1 MSMISC
7 PECGHPVSSR
17 AQQCPGCGVAIADN
31 VKRCPKCR
39 GFALMD
45 ATICPT
51 CGAHFILSQPLPP
64 HAEWKE
70 ARVDDAEVQEELQE
84 PVQEA
89 QEPAPSSPLSPST
102 PLNNEPA
109 IASEPE
115 EAQEPEI
122 PSSPLSPEPPLDH
135 EPTIVFEPEDEE
147 PAQEEAEEPASPS
160 TTLTPVAPLDS
171 DSAIVPEPEEAQESE
186 PLVPAPFV
194 PEEQPTSPPPAKSNR
209 KKIIIWCITL
219 ILLIVGFVTAF
230 IFWKG
235 QGQAEA
241 AEKEFIE
248 LKSGHSHSLVR
259 MQDYLNKYPKSPH
272 VEEVKAM
279 MQELQSEDNDWAA
292 AKSKA
297 QNDGNS
303 EALNAFMNK
312 YPNSPNKR
320 EADTLID
327 SLDFV
332 DACTIAESQNSP
344 EALEIYK
351 RRHPAGAYLDDAE
364 HLITELNRK
373 LRFEEERQRA
383 LLKAREDSIAAAQ
396 ESMQIDV
403 LDGADVPLPM

>member
-70 ARVDDAEVQEELQE
+70 ARVDGAEVQEELQE

-89 QEPAPSSPLSPST
+89 QEPA
-102 PLNNEPA
+102 
-109 IASEPE
+109 
-115 EAQEPEI
+115 

-160 TTLTPVAPLDS
+160 TPLTPIAPLDN

-279 MQELQSEDNDWAA
+279 MQELQSEDYDWAA

-364 HLITELNRK
+364 HLITEFNRK